1 MTMIETTMSFDEIV
15 EAGMELTENR
25 VMYKDKA
32 YPSDFDAFGIN
43 FNFCPEHGCY
53 HAYYGETFPIVNMEP
68 DDVLNLAS
76 YMTKKAKPV
85 MMNFGEA
92 IAALKEG
99 IAVARKGWNGKG
111 MYLYMVDAGRYP
123 PSTLVGSLIAD
134 TQPDGKVP
142 YMPYIAMKTV
152 SDDVVPWLASQT
164 DVLAEDW
171 VLVDLVPDATEE
183 PAEEEEASVT
193 TFVKV
198 LDEEYIKNIFADP
211 FNNKAGVINLKRSD
225 DKSPFTVV
233 YVGMDLAGD
242 DES

>member
-1 MTMIETTMSFDEIV
+1 MYEVALTFSDVV
-15 EAGMELTENR
+15 ELGMEKTSKRFKIDGGMFPTDFYVADIRFE
-25 VMYKDKA
+25 YCGDCKA
-32 YPSDFDAFGIN
+32 YHTYCDDHSIPGLFG
-43 FNFCPEHGCY
+43 
-53 HAYYGETFPIVNMEP
+53 P
-68 DDVLNLAS
+68 DDVLNLAH
-76 YMTKKAKPV
+76 YYTKVAKPV

-92 IAALKEG
+92 IAILKEG
-99 IAVARKGWNGKG
+99 MAVARKGWNGKG

-183 PAEEEEASVT
+183 SAEEEASVT
-193 TFVKV
+193 SFVKI
-198 LDEEYIKNIFADP
+198 LDDEFIKNIFADP

-225 DKSPFTVV
+225 EKSPFTVV

>member
-1 MTMIETTMSFDEIV
+1 MIETTMSFDEIV
-15 EAGMELTENR
+15 AAGMLLT
-25 VMYKDKA
+25 KDVIKYEGKD
-32 YPSDFDAFGIN
+32 YPTDFDAFGIN
-43 FNFCPEHGCY
+43 FSFCPEHGYY
-53 HAYYGETFPIVNMEP
+53 HAYYGESFPIVDMGP

-76 YMTKKAKPV
+76 YMTKKPKPV

-183 PAEEEEASVT
+183 PAEDKASVT
-193 TFVKV
+193 SFVKI
-198 LDEEYIKNIFADP
+198 LDDEFIKNIFADP

-225 DKSPFTVV
+225 ENSPFTVV
-233 YVGMDLAGD
+233 YVGLDLAGD